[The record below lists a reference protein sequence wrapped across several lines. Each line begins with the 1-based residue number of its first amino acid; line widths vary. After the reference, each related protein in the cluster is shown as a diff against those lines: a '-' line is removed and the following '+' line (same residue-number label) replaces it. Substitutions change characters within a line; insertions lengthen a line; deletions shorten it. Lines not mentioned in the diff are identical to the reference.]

1 MKFKRENDVTI
12 RCSHTIEEIR
22 QMLLKFKSSKRQQNF
37 EKEICHFAWNSN
49 EKKIGDLHLDQ
60 STFDFLYPLVPL
72 WTAEA
77 PLLPLGFRSSN
88 TLHI

>member
-49 EKKIGDLHLDQ
+49 EKKLEIYILTNQLL
-60 STFDFLYPLVPL
+60 TFCTP
-72 WTAEA
+72 
-77 PLLPLGFRSSN
+77 
-88 TLHI
+88 